1 MFKKLI
7 SNYNLSNILC
17 KVLFV
22 ITFAF
27 SNWQAFMLAANI
39 FGGDNSV
46 VIAIISALLL
56 GVVLVF
62 IVPLIV
68 NFLLNYMRLYSIPRL
83 NTSLLWS
90 FSLQLDF
97 LSTDCSV

>member
-1 MFKKLI
+1 M

-27 SNWQAFMLAANI
+27 SNWQAFMLVSNI
-39 FGGDNSV
+39 LGGDNSV

-56 GVVLVF
+56 GVVLVSISF
-62 IVPLIV
+62 STICVCTV
-68 NFLLNYMRLYSIPRL
+68 FLVW
-83 NTSLLWS
+83 NTSLL
-90 FSLQLDF
+90 
-97 LSTDCSV
+97 